1 MNLPRCDQEEA
12 VATAARAGRL
22 GEDLR
27 DHASACPVC
36 ADVLLV
42 TEFLLRQA
50 AATSAEPLPDP
61 GLIWFKARI
70 QARRSAAEKALQPIA
85 VTEKLA
91 WAGGVVAA
99 TALLAWF
106 QPDLLGW
113 VHGIA
118 SMWTSATSSG
128 FTLHRSLF
136 VIAGFG
142 LLPVFLAL
150 SILHSVP
157 ARD

>member
-12 VATAARAGRL
+12 VATAARTGRL
-22 GEDLR
+22 GDDLR
-27 DHASACPVC
+27 AHASACPVC

-50 AATSAEPLPDP
+50 AAASAEPLPDP

-70 QARRSAAEKALQPIA
+70 QARRRAAEKALQPIA

-99 TALLAWF
+99 TALLAWI

-113 VHGIA
+113 ARHVG
-118 SMWTSATSSG
+118 STWTAEAMKG
-128 FTLHRSLF
+128 FTLHGNLL
-136 VIAGFG
+136 VIAVFG

-157 ARD
+157 AQN